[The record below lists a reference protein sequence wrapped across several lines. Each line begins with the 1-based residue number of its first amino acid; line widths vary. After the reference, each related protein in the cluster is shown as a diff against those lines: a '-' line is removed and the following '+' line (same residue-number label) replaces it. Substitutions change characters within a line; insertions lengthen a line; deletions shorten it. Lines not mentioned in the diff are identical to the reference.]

1 MEIKLQTIRPNR
13 FVWHVTYKENRRS
26 IGLNGLKTE
35 FTYKGAVFANNQ
47 SESLFNMWPRP
58 IDGWDTG
65 FSVYDYDFWRIDTLK
80 AGVKWYLDHFMEDD
94 YKAYGCRSK
103 FDYICTLEDIRTDA
117 MKLYFYNEYDLV
129 GYPWYYKERDVI
141 QFKHAI
147 PQLNLFEDVEVNNW
161 MEDREWIL
169 KIAG

>member
-1 MEIKLQTIRPNR
+1 
-13 FVWHVTYKENRRS
+13 
-26 IGLNGLKTE
+26 
-35 FTYKGAVFANNQ
+35 
-47 SESLFNMWPRP
+47 MWPLP
-58 IDGWDTG
+58 IDGWDPG

-80 AGVKWYLDHFMEDD
+80 AGVKWYIDPFMEED

-103 FDYICTLEDIRTDA
+103 YDYICTLEDISTDA
-117 MKLYFYNEYDLV
+117 MKLFFYNEYDLV

-147 PQLNLFEDVEVNNW
+147 PKLSLYEDVEVNNW

-169 KIAG
+169 KIA